1 MGPGSCKLHL
11 IFVITVNKLKI
22 KSLQIK
28 IVLIFQG
35 NSNLTISARNVTI
48 SARNDVCLLK
58 IEKSVLCNCLMNGTE
73 VPCKCSG

>member
-35 NSNLTISARNVTI
+35 NSNLTISARN
-48 SARNDVCLLK
+48 DVCLLK

>member
-35 NSNLTISARNVTI
+35 NSNLTISV
-48 SARNDVCLLK
+48 RNDVCLLK